1 MIIKGKMGMKIVIIG
16 SGLAGL
22 SAGYK
27 LCKSNDIV
35 IFEKDME
42 IGGMAASYC
51 QGFSKK
57 KYFIEK
63 YYHHIF
69 RSYSELLDLIRAL
82 GLEDQMVWLRG
93 KMPI

>member
-1 MIIKGKMGMKIVIIG
+1 MIIKGKMGMKILIIG

-35 IFEKDME
+35 IFEKDMK

-51 QGFSKK
+51 
-57 KYFIEK
+57 
-63 YYHHIF
+63 
-69 RSYSELLDLIRAL
+69 
-82 GLEDQMVWLRG
+82 
-93 KMPI
+93 